1 MKRFTEIVSEAP
13 KKEKAIVVGVGR
25 FNPPTIGHELLCKKV
40 MDAASAR
47 SAEHAIFVSTSKDP
61 KKNPLDVKTKLD
73 YLKKFFPKVNFKE
86 MGVYK
91 SPDTGKNIGGP
102 FGVLQMLSDKGYKKV
117 YIVTGADHME
127 VYKGAKKYINNDPN
141 DKTGYKFTEY
151 EVINAGD
158 RDPDAEGVT
167 GMSASKMRKAVFDG
181 DYNEFL
187 KGIPA
192 HVSKTDAKKLYM
204 AVRKGLQ
211 LTEEWLW
218 EEKSSD
224 VTILCLTS
232 AEGSIEG
239 SSIEKMEKSCK
250 KKGIE
255 FHVVKMKFAMID
267 PATATANKVVIQNI
281 NGDKKSITIDPTK
294 TLCFVRGGVMNSE
307 IGIGLSTVL
316 QNNGVFMVNEKGAMD
331 LCANKLQTALALKK
345 FDLPH
350 PRTAFVS
357 DVNSI
362 PNAMKAIGGKYPVI
376 LKTITG
382 AEGIGV
388 SIIESEK
395 SLLSVLQSLW
405 KFGAEVII
413 QEFLPGFKNDVRSIV
428 LNGKIFACAKRDK
441 AKGDF
446 RTNIARGSKGGSFKL
461 SEEEIALVE
470 KVARVSKCYYVGV
483 DHVVVDGK
491 PYIIEMN
498 ASPGSG
504 NVYTIYKDGKPVKE
518 VDGQGLMD
526 ELIDH
531 VSSKANWKLFTA
543 VAVAD
548 KIVVDGNDF
557 ICKVDTGNSGY
568 NSIHATDIKINEKNH
583 TVSFK
588 FNGEKQM
595 TKNITSRV
603 KIRRG
608 GIKDQEVRPVVLMDV
623 EFGGRKHKNVKFTL
637 ADRSHMT
644 YKVLVGVRFLV
655 QAGVQVDPSDMSAA
669 ASPAAFKKEE
679 VDQLLDES
687 VKIQPKKYYAVFD
700 SYQKVI
706 HGPYDSEKEAYYD
719 MRGDVTDIL
728 SGEELSK
735 RLKAGKYKA
744 FRMSITE
751 AEYKTKTGKT
761 KASPKDKETGLP
773 KKYVSGL
780 SDTQAKKR
788 EKQFA
793 ARKDRP
799 DSDPKAWKKLPGDP
813 EKTAKRSKYSV
824 AFAKKFGGKSEA
836 YEIQNVLET
845 LLMVDEAE
853 SLATKVEKARAF
865 QVKAT
870 CKEEVE
876 AWELYINDVKESM
889 YELAI
894 PEGELT
900 LEEKFED
907 ALVNHTGNHS
917 EARITYLEA
926 LEVGTDKIRKTYAK
940 DTPGQKLSEEDKE
953 KEEQDAVYKEWSK
966 LVNMG
971 PKELENFID
980 SDEGGEAGLSR
991 KEAGKAGSGGKK
1003 ITSGRDSARAIVRML
1018 KRKKTDW
1025 TANDWKWAKKQINF
1039 INRMKG
1045 AKGKMREPDGTPTR
1059 KLLALKIWGHNPEK

>member
-1 MKRFTEIVSEAP
+1 M
-13 KKEKAIVVGVGR
+13 
-25 FNPPTIGHELLCKKV
+25 NPPTIGHELLCKKV
-40 MDAASAR
+40 MDAAAAR
-47 SAEHAIFVSTSKDP
+47 QAEHAIFVSTSKDP
-61 KKNPLDVKTKLD
+61 KKNPLDVKTKME

-91 SPDTGKNIGGP
+91 SPEGKNIGGP
-102 FGVLQMLSDKGYKKV
+102 FGVLQYLSDKGYKKV
-117 YIVTGADHME
+117 YVVTGADHLE
-127 VYKGAKKYINNDPN
+127 TYKGAKKYINTDPN

-181 DYNEFL
+181 DYTEFL

-192 HVSKTDAKKLYM
+192 HVSKTDSKKLYM

-218 EEKSSD
+218 EEKSTD
-224 VTILCLTS
+224 TTILCLTS

-255 FHVVKMKFAMID
+255 FHVIKMKFAMID
-267 PATATANKVVIQNI
+267 SATATPNKIVIQNI

-307 IGIGLSTVL
+307 IGIGLSTIL

-405 KFGAEVII
+405 KFGAELII

-470 KVARVSKCYYVGV
+470 KVARMSKCYYVGV

-518 VDGQGLMD
+518 VDGQGLID
-526 ELIDH
+526 ELIEH

-548 KIVVDGNDF
+548 KITVEGKEY

-568 NSIHATDIKINEKNH
+568 NSMHATDIKINEKNH
-583 TVSFK
+583 TVYFK
-588 FNGEKQM
+588 LNGETQV
-595 TKNITSRV
+595 TKEIVSRV

-608 GIKDQEVRPVVLMDV
+608 GIKDQEIRPVVLMDV

-669 ASPAAFKKEE
+669 STPAAFKE
-679 VDQLLDES
+679 
-687 VKIQPKKYYAVFD
+687 
-700 SYQKVI
+700 
-706 HGPYDSEKEAYYD
+706 
-719 MRGDVTDIL
+719 
-728 SGEELSK
+728 
-735 RLKAGKYKA
+735 GK
-744 FRMSITE
+744 
-751 AEYKTKTGKT
+751 EYKTKSGKT

-780 SDTQAKKR
+780 SKSQAKKR
-788 EKQFA
+788 EAQFA
-793 ARKDRP
+793 ARKKRSDN
-799 DSDPKAWKKLPGDP
+799 DPKAWKKLPGDP
-813 EKTAKRSKYSV
+813 DKTAKRSKYSV
-824 AFAKKFGGKSEA
+824 AFAKKFGSKSEA
-836 YEIQNVLET
+836 YELQNVLET
-845 LLMVDEAE
+845 LLLVDDAPD
-853 SLATKVEKARAF
+853 AKTKIEKARKY
-865 QVKAT
+865 QTRVT
-870 CKEEVE
+870 CEEERE
-876 AWELYINDVKESM
+876 AWELYINNIKEEM
-889 YELAI
+889 YGEAI

-900 LEEKFED
+900 LEEKFEEV
-907 ALVNHTGNHS
+907 LVNHTANDS
-917 EARITYLEA
+917 VARLSYLEA
-926 LEVGTDKIRKTYAK
+926 LEIGTDKIRKTYAK
-940 DTPGQKLSEEDKE
+940 DTPGQSSLSEEDKE

-991 KEAGKAGSGGKK
+991 KEAGKAGSGGGK

>member
-1 MKRFTEIVSEAP
+1 VKRFTEIVAEAP
-13 KKEKAIVVGVGR
+13 KKEKAIVIGVGR

-47 SAEHAIFVSTSKDP
+47 QAEHAIFVSTSKDP
-61 KKNPLDVKTKLD
+61 KKNPLDVKTKLE

-117 YIVTGADHME
+117 YVVTGADHME
-127 VYKGAKKYINNDPN
+127 VYKGASKYINTDPN

-187 KGIPA
+187 KGVPA

-211 LTEEWLW
+211 LSEEWLW

-255 FHVVKMKFAMID
+255 FHVVKMKYAMID
-267 PATATANKVVIQNI
+267 TGTATPNKIVIQNI
-281 NGDKKSITIDPTK
+281 DGDKKSITIDPTN

-357 DVNSI
+357 DVDSI

-405 KFGAEVII
+405 KFGAELII

-461 SEEEIALVE
+461 SDEEIALVE

-518 VDGQGLMD
+518 VDGEGLMD
-526 ELIDH
+526 ELIEH
-531 VSSKANWKLFTA
+531 VSNKANWKLFTA

-548 KIVVDGNDF
+548 KIVVDGKDF

-588 FNGEKQM
+588 FNGETQI
-595 TKNITSRV
+595 TKNIVSRV

-608 GIKDQEVRPVVLMDV
+608 GIKDQEVRPVVLLDV
-623 EFGGRKHKNVKFTL
+623 EFAGRKHKNVKFTL

-669 ASPAAFKKEE
+669 APAVKEE
-679 VDQLLDES
+679 AEQ
-687 VKIQPKKYYAVFD
+687 I
-700 SYQKVI
+700 I
-706 HGPYDSEKEAYYD
+706 
-719 MRGDVTDIL
+719 
-728 SGEELSK
+728 
-735 RLKAGKYKA
+735 
-744 FRMSITE
+744 E

-780 SDTQAKKR
+780 SDKQAKKR
-788 EKQFA
+788 EAQFA
-793 ARKDRP
+793 ARKARS

-824 AFAKKFGGKSEA
+824 AFAKKFGSKSEA
-836 YEIQNVLET
+836 YELQNVLET
-845 LLMVDEAE
+845 LLLVDDAPTN
-853 SLATKVEKARAF
+853 AVKVEKARNY
-865 QVKAT
+865 QSRAT
-870 CKEEVE
+870 CQEEID
-876 AWELYINDVKESM
+876 AWELYITGIKESM
-889 YELAI
+889 YGGVI
-894 PEGELT
+894 PEGKLT

-907 ALVNHTGNHS
+907 ILVNHTDKTS
-917 EARITYLEA
+917 EARQAYLEA

-940 DTPGQKLSEEDKE
+940 DTPGQEKLAEEDKE

-971 PKELENFID
+971 PKELEKFID
-980 SDEGGEAGLSR
+980 SDEGEEAGLSR
-991 KEAGKAGSGGKK
+991 KEAGKAGSGGGK

-1018 KRKKTDW
+1018 KRNKDSW
-1025 TANDWKWAKKQINF
+1025 TPNDWKWAKKQINF